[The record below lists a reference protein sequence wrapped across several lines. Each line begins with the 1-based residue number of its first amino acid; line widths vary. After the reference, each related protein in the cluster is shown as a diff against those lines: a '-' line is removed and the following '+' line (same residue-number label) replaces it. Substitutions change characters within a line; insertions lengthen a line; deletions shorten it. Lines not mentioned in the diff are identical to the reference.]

1 MAQKLK
7 VVMAQLNFRVGDIDG
22 NTEIVIENSLKAV
35 SEHSADVI
43 VFPELTLTG
52 YPMEDLLL
60 RPSLQN
66 RVDKA
71 ISKILNANLS
81 IVIVIGYPYV
91 SDSKLYNALGVFCDG
106 EIIGSYFKQC
116 LPNYQV
122 FDERRYFEPG
132 NKTCIVEIQNIRCA
146 FTICEDMWEEG
157 PAQDAQQLGAQ
168 LLININASPFL
179 SLIHI

>member
-52 YPMEDLLL
+52 SPMEDLLL

-66 RVDKA
+66 LDSLFSQISQKNVLVKNRVPQR
-71 ISKILNANLS
+71 SRS
-81 IVIVIGYPYV
+81 CY
-91 SDSKLYNALGVFCDG
+91 
-106 EIIGSYFKQC
+106 
-116 LPNYQV
+116 
-122 FDERRYFEPG
+122 
-132 NKTCIVEIQNIRCA
+132 TIQN
-146 FTICEDMWEEG
+146 
-157 PAQDAQQLGAQ
+157 
-168 LLININASPFL
+168 
-179 SLIHI
+179 

>member
-1 MAQKLK
+1 MRRLKNSNIEHAMAQKLK

-22 NTEIVIENSLKAV
+22 NTEIVIQNSLKAV

-91 SDSKLYNALGVFCDG
+91 SDSKLY
-106 EIIGSYFKQC
+106 
-116 LPNYQV
+116 
-122 FDERRYFEPG
+122 
-132 NKTCIVEIQNIRCA
+132 
-146 FTICEDMWEEG
+146 
-157 PAQDAQQLGAQ
+157 
-168 LLININASPFL
+168 L